1 MILILLMKYIDLHTH
16 SSQSDGSFNPTTLV
30 KEAHTAGLGAI
41 ALTDHDT
48 VSGVEE
54 AIDAGQKYGV
64 EVISGVEISTSH
76 NGKPVH
82 ILGYG
87 IDLLDDGLAGLLE
100 KLQKIR
106 RNRNSQIL
114 EKLAEQGI
122 RIDEEELASIT
133 PGLIGRPHIARLL
146 IERKEVSN
154 FEQAFS
160 KFLRKNGR
168 AYVEAEK
175 FPATESIKTI
185 NRAGGV
191 AVLAHPTTFDYS
203 MQRIKEMVGEMAN
216 NGLGGIEAFYPGHST
231 KTSRKL
237 VEMAAELNILVT
249 GGSDFHGSIKPGIA
263 IGGAPVM
270 PPVPYLLFEKLLA
283 RLGGDR

>member
-1 MILILLMKYIDLHTH
+1 MKYIDLHTH
-16 SSQSDGSFNPTTLV
+16 SSQSDGSHTPTALV
-30 KEAHTAGLGAI
+30 KEAQTAGLAAI

-54 AIDAGQKYGV
+54 AIAASQEYGV
-64 EVISGVEISTSH
+64 EVLSGVEISASH

-87 IDLLDDGLAGLLE
+87 IDLLDDGLADLLD

-106 RNRNSQIL
+106 RNRNSLIL

-122 RIDEEELASIT
+122 MIDKEELAATT

-146 IERKEVSN
+146 IERKAVCN
-154 FEQAFS
+154 FEQAFR

-175 FPATESIKTI
+175 FPAAESIKSI

-203 MQRIKEMVGEMAN
+203 MKKIGEMVGEMTN

-237 VEMAAELNILVT
+237 VELAAELNLLVT

-263 IGGAPVM
+263 IGGAPAM
-270 PPVPYLLFEKLLA
+270 PPVPYIFFEKILA
-283 RLGGDR
+283 RLGADR

>member
-1 MILILLMKYIDLHTH
+1 MKYIDLHTH
-16 SSQSDGSFNPTTLV
+16 SSQSDGSFNPTALI

-48 VSGVEE
+48 VSGVKE
-54 AIDAGQKYGV
+54 AIVAGRKYGLEVVSGV
-64 EVISGVEISTSH
+64 EVSASH

-87 IDLLDDGLAGLLE
+87 IDLRNDGLATLLD

-106 RNRNSQIL
+106 LNRNRQIL
-114 EKLAEQGI
+114 EKLAARGI
-122 RIDEEELASIT
+122 RIDEDELAATT
-133 PGLIGRPHIARLL
+133 PGLVGRPHIARIL

-154 FEQAFS
+154 FEQAFR
-160 KFLRKNGR
+160 KFLRKNGQ

-175 FPATESIKTI
+175 FPATESIKAI
-185 NRAGGV
+185 NRAGGI

-203 MQRIKEMVGEMAN
+203 MKKLQEMVKEMAD

-237 VEMAAELNILVT
+237 VEMSEELNILVT

-263 IGGAPVM
+263 IGGAPAM
-270 PPVPYLLFEKLLA
+270 PPVPYILFEKLLT
-283 RLGGDR
+283 RLGEDR